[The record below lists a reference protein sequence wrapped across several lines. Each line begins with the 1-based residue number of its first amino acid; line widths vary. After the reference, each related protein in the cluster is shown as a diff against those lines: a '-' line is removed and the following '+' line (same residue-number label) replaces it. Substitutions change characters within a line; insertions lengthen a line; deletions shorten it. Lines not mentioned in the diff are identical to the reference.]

1 MSTTMPITM
10 PTAARCP
17 INHDHEKSRRAVDAP
32 VNPLSRRRY
41 ARMFPSLPRF
51 TAEDEFRYALGRQGG
66 ICDCGAEHDGPQSEA
81 DGAAGWPIFGQFIA
95 HDITADRS
103 APTPRTDVHAL
114 ENARTPQLNLECL
127 YGDGP
132 AGHPYLFRRDDAAR
146 FLLGDDDV
154 LRNREGIAIIGDPR
168 NDSHMLISQLHLA
181 MQLVH
186 NAFVMRARRAGLPDA
201 ELFEQAQR
209 QTRWHYQWIIVHE
222 FLPAVVGDA
231 LAADLAAH
239 GARYYQPG
247 AAPFIPLEFAD
258 AAFRYGHSQIRHL
271 YRANL
276 GSEPSPLFPDFLG
289 FRPVPPSRRVDWRL
303 FFDGFDSFDRFAG
316 GNVTGTPRAQRARKI
331 DGKLVRPLI
340 QLPVEL
346 TGVCEVG
353 EYQSLAMRDL
363 ERGEGVGLPSGEA
376 LARHLGETPLTREE
390 IGVESTN
397 WRSETPLWF
406 YILRE
411 SCARTN
417 GNHLGPVGGR
427 IVGDVLTGLLA
438 SDPLSYHNVDPTWRP
453 AYPTLAA
460 MLQFGATAR

>member
-1 MSTTMPITM
+1 ML
-10 PTAARCP
+10 CP
-17 INHDHEKSRRAVDAP
+17 MKYEKPGRAVDAP

-41 ARMFPSLPRF
+41 ARMFPGLARF
-51 TAEDEFRYALGRQGG
+51 TAEDAFRYALGRRGG
-66 ICDCGAEHDGPQSEA
+66 ICDCGAEHDDLASEA
-81 DGAAGWPIFGQFIA
+81 EGAAGWPIFGQFIA

-103 APTPRTDVHAL
+103 SPAPRTDVHAL

-132 AGHPYLFRRDDAAR
+132 AGHPFLYSRDDGAR

-181 MQLVH
+181 MQRVH
-186 NAFVMRARRAGLPDA
+186 NAFVMRARRGGLPEA
-201 ELFEQAQR
+201 ALFEQARR

-222 FLPAVVGDA
+222 FLPAVAGDA

-258 AAFRYGHSQIRHL
+258 AAYRYGHSQIRHL

-276 GSEPSPLFPDFLG
+276 ASEPAPLFPDYLG

-303 FFDGFDSFDRFAG
+303 FFDGFDRFDGFEGLDGVDGFDGTGANRA
-316 GNVTGTPRAQRARKI
+316 NGTPRAQRARKI
-331 DGKLVRPLI
+331 DGKLVRSLI
-340 QLPVEL
+340 QLPVEI
-346 TGVCEVG
+346 TGECKVD
-353 EYQSLAMRDL
+353 EYHSLAMRDL

-376 LARHLGETPLTREE
+376 LARHLGETPLTHEE
-390 IGVESTN
+390 IGLESTN
-397 WRSETPLWF
+397 WQGETPLWF

-411 SCARTN
+411 SSARSG
-417 GNHLGPVGGR
+417 GNHLGPIGAR
-427 IVGDVLTGLLA
+427 IVGDVLIGLLE
-438 SDPLSYHNVDPTWRP
+438 SDPLWYHNVDPTWHP
-453 AYPTLAA
+453 AYPTLAR
-460 MLQFGATAR
+460 LLEFGAAAR